1 MLALDMP
8 VGGTIARRK
17 NRKALLTLLRE
28 VRTEAG
34 LTQVE
39 MSRALGVPQS
49 FVSKYESGE
58 RRLDLLELQQVCQA
72 FGVSL
77 ETFVKRFEQITTQ
90 AADSRPR

>member
-1 MLALDMP
+1 MLAQDMP
-8 VGGTIARRK
+8 GGATVARRK

-28 VRTEAG
+28 VRTEAD

-39 MSRALGVPQS
+39 MARSLGVPQS

-72 FGVSL
+72 LGITL
-77 ETFVKRFEQITTQ
+77 EGFVKRFEKT
-90 AADSRPR
+90 ANRMKDSEIS